1 MEVFVDS
8 DVVISSLLSSSG
20 ASYQLLHTDSVT
32 HIISS
37 FSQKEIEIVV
47 ERLSMNKN
55 DFEQLLKER
64 LKVIPLST
72 SAATVKTKFQEYVL
86 DINDA
91 HIVAGAKVANVRFL
105 ITYNV
110 KDYKIERIKD
120 DFNIIILTPGQFLQ
134 YLRSLK

>member
-8 DVVISSLLSSSG
+8 DVIISSLLSTSG

-37 FSQKEIEIVV
+37 FSQKEVEIVI
-47 ERLSMNKN
+47 ERLSINKN
-55 DFEQLLKER
+55 DFEQLVKER
-64 LKVIPLST
+64 LKIIPLSI
-72 SAATVKTKFQEYVL
+72 SAVTVKTKFQEYVF
-86 DINDA
+86 DSKDA
-91 HIVAGAKVANVRFL
+91 HIVAGAKEANIRFL